1 MISAVLWDFGG
12 VLTTSPFEAFN
23 RFEKEKGLPDN
34 FLRTV
39 NSTNPNANAWAKFER
54 SDVTAEEFDA
64 LFLEESTAL
73 GHAVRGNDVIALL
86 SGDLRPRVVA
96 ALERIAKDRKCV
108 CLTNNVSAGHG
119 PGMSRTD
126 EAQKAVSGV
135 MKLFDQVIESSKIG
149 MRKPDPEIYK
159 YACQEMGVEPAE
171 VLYLDDLGINLK
183 PAAAMGMKTIKVLN
197 EVQALTDLGEAL
209 DQSFLEEKE

>member
-54 SDVTAEEFDA
+54 SDITAEEFDT
-64 LFLEESTAL
+64 LFLDESTAL

-96 ALERIAKDRKCV
+96 ALERIATGRKCV

-159 YACQEMGVEPAE
+159 YACREMGVEPAE

-209 DQSFLEEKE
+209 DQSFL